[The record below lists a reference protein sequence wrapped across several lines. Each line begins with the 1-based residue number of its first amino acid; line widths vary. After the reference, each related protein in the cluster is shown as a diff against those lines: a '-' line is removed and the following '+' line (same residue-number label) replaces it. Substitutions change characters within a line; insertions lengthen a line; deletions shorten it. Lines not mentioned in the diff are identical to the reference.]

1 MELLSSV
8 WNILITEDEFVTKV
22 ITAPTVILEDWLA
35 FLLIVS
41 IFKIHYTQKDKLV
54 FILCLSISSIITE
67 FFIPSPFNIF
77 LNYIVTFTLL
87 KLLLREKISTTF
99 ICTILPTATFAVIG
113 ILALKPILLL
123 FHITVT
129 QAQFTPIYKLFYLT
143 ILYILVF
150 IIVKLFQN
158 KDIHL
163 FFNEDLN
170 SKDKKIILINFI
182 LGFINLCVQLMIT
195 AFYTDVLPFA
205 ITFFSFVSLLAY
217 FLISFYSIAKSMKL
231 QITTRNLKTAEN
243 YNITLSILYDNVK
256 AFQHDFN
263 NMVFTIGGFIDTNDI
278 EGLKKYYSSLAKDCQ
293 KVNNI
298 ALLNPTIINN
308 PGIYNLLSAK
318 YQKASNQNVEI
329 QLEIFL
335 DLNNLHMPIYDF
347 SRMLGILI
355 DNAIEAAS
363 STSEKIVKILF
374 RDSTQSRTQII
385 QIENS
390 YLNKSINVNEIFK
403 KGITEKQNHSG
414 MGLWEVS
421 QILKRNNNTK
431 LITQPG
437 EKYFCQL
444 LEIYY

>member
-1 MELLSSV
+1 MEWLNSV
-8 WNILITEDEFVTKV
+8 WNLLCTENEFLTKLITS
-22 ITAPTVILEDWLA
+22 PTVILEDWLA

-41 IFKIHYTQKDKLV
+41 IFKIHYTQRKKKIFV
-54 FILCLSISSIITE
+54 LCLSIFSIITE
-67 FFIPSPFNIF
+67 FLIPSPFNIF

-87 KLLLREKISTTF
+87 KLLLGEKFSKTF
-99 ICTILPTATFAVIG
+99 ICTILPTATFAIVG
-113 ILALKPILLL
+113 ILALKPILLF

-129 QAQFTPIYKLFYLT
+129 QAQFTPIYKILYLT

-150 IIVKLFQN
+150 IIIKILQN

-182 LGFINLCVQLMIT
+182 LGFLNLCVQLMVT
-195 AFYTDVLPFA
+195 AFYTDVLPLV
-205 ITFFSFVSLLAY
+205 ITFFSFISLLAY

-231 QITTRNLKTAEN
+231 QITTRNLTTAEN
-243 YNITLSILYDNVK
+243 YNTTLSILYDNVK

-278 EGLKKYYSSLAKDCQ
+278 NGLKKYYSSLEKDCQ

-318 YQKASNQNVEI
+318 YQKASTQNVDI
-329 QLEIFL
+329 QLEFFL
-335 DLNNLHMPIYDF
+335 NLNNLHMPIYDF

-363 STSEKIVKILF
+363 CTNEKIVKILF
-374 RDSTQSRTQII
+374 RDSIQSRTQII
-385 QIENS
+385 KIENC
-390 YLNKSINVNEIFK
+390 YLNKNINVNEIFK
-403 KGITEKQNHSG
+403 EGITEKENHMG

-421 QILKRNNNTK
+421 QILKRNNNIK